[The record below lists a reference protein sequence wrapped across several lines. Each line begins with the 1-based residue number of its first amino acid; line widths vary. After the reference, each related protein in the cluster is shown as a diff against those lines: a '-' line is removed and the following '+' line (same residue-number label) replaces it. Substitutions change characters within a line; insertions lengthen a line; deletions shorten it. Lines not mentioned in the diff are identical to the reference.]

1 VGRNIHG
8 ISGPPSYGRRRRYG
22 TCLTRPSCGLPDRI
36 REPVIP
42 IPKHLMKELEEIV
55 EHSENEPE
63 LIHWYHFVP
72 CAGVRYYSYH
82 TSPSPVDPLVRRE
95 G

>member
-1 VGRNIHG
+1 MTLVLRD
-8 ISGPPSYGRRRRYG
+8 RV
-22 TCLTRPSCGLPDRI
+22 GLPDRI

-42 IPKHLMKELEEIV
+42 IPKHLQKELEEIV
-55 EHSENEPE
+55 EYSENEPE

-72 CAGVRYYSYH
+72 CAGVHYYSYH
-82 TSPSPVDPLVRRE
+82 TSPSPVEPLVRRK